1 MKEEPNIRNNHLT
14 TDDLAFSA
22 YLRMKGYRL
31 IKSNPTKSKSIFT
44 FEIGD
49 EDPEVL
55 KVQFI
60 NSEFLVFYNEIRNLK
75 KLI

>member
-1 MKEEPNIRNNHLT
+1 MKDIDHSNNNRLT

-49 EDPEVL
+49 EEPEVL
-55 KVQFI
+55 KMQFI

-75 KLI
+75 KLF

>member
-1 MKEEPNIRNNHLT
+1 
-14 TDDLAFSA
+14 
-22 YLRMKGYRL
+22 MKGYPL
-31 IKSNPTKSKSIFT
+31 IKSNSTKSKSIFT

-55 KVQFI
+55 KMQFI
-60 NSEFLVFYNEIRNLK
+60 NSKFLVFYNEIRNLK